1 MVSFKQFLKENA
13 EYFENEVKSSL
24 GETIIHVNNDNEVVV
39 EDTVTV
45 DETDADDFDMFFED
59 DDE

>member
-13 EYFENEVKSSL
+13 EYIENEVKSSL
-24 GETIIHVNNDNEVVV
+24 GETIIHVNNDNEVVI